1 MKYSIAFLI
10 FLVAF
15 TSCESRKS
23 SKETL
28 TQEVSKTPKEV
39 VTAYLAA
46 TNRFDFK
53 AAKEFVITNKEN
65 LMALEDLKKME
76 KSIPDDQKARFLDKE
91 KDAVYFE
98 KEITDSTA
106 QIVVSPKDIAMPIE
120 FNLKKVKQKWLIE
133 SVISH

>member
-10 FLVAF
+10 FLAVF
-15 TSCESRKS
+15 TSCESHKS
-23 SKETL
+23 KKEIA
-28 TQEVSKTPKEV
+28 TPKET

-46 TNRFDFK
+46 TNHFDFK
-53 AAKEFVITNKEN
+53 AAKEFVILNKEN
-65 LMALEDLKKME
+65 LMNLETLKKME

-91 KDAVYFE
+91 KDAQYFE

-106 QIVVSPKDIAMPIE
+106 QIVVSPNQDIAMPIE
-120 FNLKKVKQKWLIE
+120 FNLKKVNKKWLIE